1 MRPEVVSTAAPTVKP
16 VAVGA
21 AEEVLEEVL
30 VVEVVGVVGAALDE
44 VVMTGALVVVKMVGV
59 GPDEVTAVVVVGFAN
74 GLGIEKV
81 GKLNGGKLKGGK
93 VKAAGAAA
101 TGPMA
106 MAKAAW

>member
-30 VVEVVGVVGAALDE
+30 VVDVVDVVGALDE
-44 VVMTGALVVVKMVGV
+44 VVITGALVVVKMVGV
-59 GPDEVTAVVVVGFAN
+59 GPGEVTAVVVVGFAN
-74 GLGIEKV
+74 GFGIEKV

-93 VKAAGAAA
+93 VNAAGAAA